1 MQNQQPQLQQALEQA
16 GLKTSDGAMQ
26 FSLRDQSFAGQ
37 QQQSQ
42 NFGQNGNSSQSN
54 TQQIAIPDSSLS
66 GVDTSQIYSRLNLR
80 GGLDI
85 RV

>member
-16 GLKTSDGAMQ
+16 GLKTSDNAMQ
-26 FSLRDQSFAGQ
+26 FSLRDQSN
-37 QQQSQ
+37 Q
-42 NFGQNGNSSQSN
+42 NFGQNGNNAQSN
-54 TQQIAIPDSSLS
+54 TQQIVIPDSSLS
-66 GVDTSQIYSRLNLR
+66 SIDTSQIYSRLNLR

>member
-16 GLKTSDGAMQ
+16 GLKTSDNAMQ
-26 FSLRDQSFAGQ
+26 FSLRNQSN
-37 QQQSQ
+37 Q
-42 NFGQNGNSSQSN
+42 NFGQNGNNAQSN
-54 TQQIAIPDSSLS
+54 TQQIVIPDSSLS
-66 GVDTSQIYSRLNLR
+66 SIDTSQIYSRLNLR

>member
-16 GLKTSDGAMQ
+16 GPKTSDNAMQ
-26 FSLRDQSFAGQ
+26 FSLRDQSN
-37 QQQSQ
+37 Q
-42 NFGQNGNSSQSN
+42 NFGQNGNNAQSN
-54 TQQIAIPDSSLS
+54 TQQIVIPDSSLS
-66 GVDTSQIYSRLNLR
+66 SIDTSQIYSRLNLR